1 MACYAYSVLTRWFSS
16 VYSGAGSRPSSD
28 QVVIA
33 SSVTPR
39 EFNDSSQLPET
50 TYDIPDIVQPTK
62 RKGGDTDKVIIIPV
76 ETCNSIM
83 GHAHS
88 AFVSTRSIDEMED
101 ALICD
106 GGATCTLTKSL
117 ENCTLCK
124 PKVVEI
130 QTAHGATIMRTTHL
144 CYKTYFDKDR
154 LG

>member
-1 MACYAYSVLTRWFSS
+1 MSK
-16 VYSGAGSRPSSD
+16 

-33 SSVTPR
+33 SSVTPS
-39 EFNDSSQLPET
+39 ELNDNSQLPET
-50 TYDIPDIVQPTK
+50 TYDLPDIVQPTE

-76 ETCNSIM
+76 ETCNFIM

-88 AFVSTRSIDEMED
+88 ACVSTLSIDEM

-106 GGATCTLTKSL
+106 DGATCTLTKSL
-117 ENCTLCK
+117 ENCTQCK

-144 CYKTYFDKDR
+144 CYKTYFVKDR
-154 LG
+154 LGEIRPIIVKAYVVPGLKYDLLSV